1 MRAALASSPTIH
13 GAVSDRPTRA
23 RHPRGIRTP
32 SRVRCG
38 GDPAREGT
46 PGTRPGVSISVPD
59 PSSFGPNGGRIFC
72 FGLGY
77 TSLGLINTLK
87 RAGWH
92 VSGTCRDEARVR
104 SLRAAGVHAHLWRPD
119 DVVRM
124 DADGIDAVLGATHV
138 LNSTPPNA
146 DFDRDPVLADAACM
160 DALTRAHDRGHL
172 RWLGYLSST
181 GVYGEHRGGWVDE
194 SSACAPVSPVARR
207 RRDAELEWE
216 TTDLPVVTFRLGG
229 IYGPGRSILDTVARS
244 AGGEA
249 IGESRRARSA
259 RKFTSRCHVGDVV
272 NVLCAS
278 MSASAE
284 TTSSS
289 FSSSTSSS
297 SSSMVIYNVV
307 DDEPAPREDAAAF
320 ARVLLGLEPGGVGG
334 MDAGGMDAGAEGARG
349 EKRVRNARIKDELGV
364 TLLYPTYREGLTAI
378 ADGDRTPFQE

>member
-92 VSGTCRDEARVR
+92 VSGTCRDEARVS
-104 SLRAAGVHAHLWRPD
+104 SLRAAGVHALS
-119 DVVRM
+119 
-124 DADGIDAVLGATHV
+124 GAPTTSCAWTPTGSTPSSARRTC
-138 LNSTPPNA
+138 STPPRPTRTST
-146 DFDRDPVLADAACM
+146 RDPVLSDPACT
-160 DALTRAHDRGHL
+160 DALRRAHDRGHL

-194 SSACAPVSPVARR
+194 STRCAPVSPVARR

-216 TTDLPVVTFRLGG
+216 MTNLPLVTFRLGG
-229 IYGPGRSILDTVARS
+229 IYGPGRSILDTVASPR
-244 AGGEA
+244 AGEDRRESQGE
-249 IGESRRARSA
+249 EREEV
-259 RKFTSRCHVGDVV
+259 HV
-272 NVLCAS
+272 
-278 MSASAE
+278 E
-284 TTSSS
+284 
-289 FSSSTSSS
+289 
-297 SSSMVIYNVV
+297 
-307 DDEPAPREDAAAF
+307 
-320 ARVLLGLEPGGVGG
+320 
-334 MDAGGMDAGAEGARG
+334 
-349 EKRVRNARIKDELGV
+349 GV
-364 TLLYPTYREGLTAI
+364 TWATW
-378 ADGDRTPFQE
+378 